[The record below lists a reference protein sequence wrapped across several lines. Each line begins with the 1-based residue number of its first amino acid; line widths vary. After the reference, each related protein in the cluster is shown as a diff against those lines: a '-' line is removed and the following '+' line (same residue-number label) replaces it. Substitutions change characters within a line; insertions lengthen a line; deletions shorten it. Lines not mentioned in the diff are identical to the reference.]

1 MYYTY
6 MLRCEDN
13 SIYTGI
19 ASNLER
25 RMKEHFEKSKK
36 CAKYTLRHT
45 AKKLECAWQ
54 TENRSLASK
63 LEWRIKHLAKKDK
76 EILIQKRSAFKQQFE
91 TYFEGKDFRRLTKQE
106 LKKYWQD
113 ACTFS
118 KKAVQ

>member
-54 TENRSLASK
+54 TENRALASK
-63 LEWRIKHLAKKDK
+63 LEYAIK
-76 EILIQKRSAFKQQFE
+76 Q
-91 TYFEGKDFRRLTKQE
+91 LTKQE
-106 LKKYWQD
+106 KEELIHKHDLGKILGIEVEKYKIYNKKKEKTSD
-113 ACTFS
+113 
-118 KKAVQ
+118 